1 MNKGEILRDL
11 LSKGTTITLPGV
23 HDCIS
28 AIAAENAGFKC
39 LFTSGFGIAAT
50 AYGKPDYGIISSTEM
65 INVIKNIISSI
76 DVPLVV
82 DLDTGYGNSL
92 NVEKNVSEVC
102 SLGAA
107 GFILEDQVWPK
118 RCGHM
123 DGKQVIGSDEYL
135 EKLLAAKY
143 ASEKYNAVIIART
156 DSYSVHGLDE
166 ALRRGHEYLSAGADI
181 LFIEAPGST
190 EDMRTIAE
198 EFKGHWLFANMVE
211 GGKTPIL
218 SHKELEKLGFKIVVY
233 PLTGLFSSIKALT
246 MSYNY
251 LLINDTS
258 AGLDEMIT
266 FSEFEN
272 LIKLD
277 SYKNL
282 ERKFS
287 KE

>member
-1 MNKGEILRDL
+1 
-11 LSKGTTITLPGV
+11 
-23 HDCIS
+23 
-28 AIAAENAGFKC
+28 
-39 LFTSGFGIAAT
+39 
-50 AYGKPDYGIISSTEM
+50 
-65 INVIKNIISSI
+65 
-76 DVPLVV
+76 
-82 DLDTGYGNSL
+82 
-92 NVEKNVSEVC
+92 
-102 SLGAA
+102 
-107 GFILEDQVWPK
+107 
-118 RCGHM
+118 
-123 DGKQVIGSDEYL
+123 
-135 EKLLAAKY
+135 
-143 ASEKYNAVIIART
+143 
-156 DSYSVHGLDE
+156 
-166 ALRRGHEYLSAGADI
+166 
-181 LFIEAPGST
+181 
-190 EDMRTIAE
+190 MRTIAE